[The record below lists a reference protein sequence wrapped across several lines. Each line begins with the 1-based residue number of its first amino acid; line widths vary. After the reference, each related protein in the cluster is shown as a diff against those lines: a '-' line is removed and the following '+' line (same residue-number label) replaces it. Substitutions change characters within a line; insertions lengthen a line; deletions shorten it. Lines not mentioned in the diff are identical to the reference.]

1 MRHSLEVKVLYPTT
15 DGGEGLAN
23 RKGNSQSPRGGVRRK
38 RIANAWAEVH
48 ESDLRRVWW
57 DTTKLMEEVT
67 TQWNLG
73 EAYRALSPKY
83 FAELGL
89 PSLVK

>member
-1 MRHSLEVKVLYPTT
+1 
-15 DGGEGLAN
+15 
-23 RKGNSQSPRGGVRRK
+23 
-38 RIANAWAEVH
+38 
-48 ESDLRRVWW
+48 
-57 DTTKLMEEVT
+57 MEEVT

>member
-1 MRHSLEVKVLYPTT
+1 MNDKRQSNQQLELAFQGRSEGESPGSSEERVESNMAKDEP
-15 DGGEGLAN
+15 DGPA
-23 RKGNSQSPRGGVRRK
+23 
-38 RIANAWAEVH
+38 
-48 ESDLRRVWW
+48 